1 MQQIQQN
8 QCYIYLHLQL
18 KYIFCNKPHMQPN
31 FSPGKNIKM
40 YREKLGYNQEEMSQ
54 FLGINRVSLSQYE
67 TGEREIPLEVLNKS
81 ANLFG
86 IELIDL
92 LESNPDSATANLAF
106 AFRAKDL
113 TIEDL
118 NSIAQFQKVVRNY
131 IKMAQNLNQQ
141 IHE

>member
-1 MQQIQQN
+1 
-8 QCYIYLHLQL
+8 
-18 KYIFCNKPHMQPN
+18 MQPN

-86 IELIDL
+86 IELIEL
-92 LESNPDSATANLAF
+92 LESNDDYNSANLAF

>member
-1 MQQIQQN
+1 MH
-8 QCYIYLHLQL
+8 IY
-18 KYIFCNKPHMQPN
+18 YSFCNNNLMKPN

-40 YREKLGYNQEEMSQ
+40 YREKLGYNQEELSQ

-113 TIEDL
+113 TTEDL

>member
-1 MQQIQQN
+1 
-8 QCYIYLHLQL
+8 
-18 KYIFCNKPHMQPN
+18 MQPN

-86 IELIDL
+86 IELIEL
-92 LESNPDSATANLAF
+92 LESNDDYTSANLAF
-106 AFRAKDL
+106 AFRANDL
-113 TIEDL
+113 TTEDL
-118 NSIAQFQKVVRNY
+118 NGIAQFQKVVRNY
-131 IKMAQNLNQQ
+131 LKMVQNLN
-141 IHE
+141 